1 MKKMNALEI
10 MVGLFVVAGIAALF
24 MLAMKVSNLK
34 TIGTDEGY
42 RLSARFDNI
51 GGLKV
56 MSPVRAGGVLVGRVV
71 SIDYDQKTYE
81 ARVQM
86 IIYPNY
92 NRFPADT
99 TASIF
104 TSGLLGEQY
113 ISLEPGGGEAYLKE
127 GDEIHLTQ
135 SALIL
140 EQVLGKFLY
149 SQANK

>member
-1 MKKMNALEI
+1 MKKMSAIEI

-24 MLAMKVSNLK
+24 MLAMKVSNLN

-42 RLSARFDNI
+42 MLSARFDNI

-71 SIDYDQKTYE
+71 AIDYDQEAYE
-81 ARVQM
+81 ARVTM
-86 IIYPNY
+86 IIYPKY
-92 NRFPADT
+92 NQFPTDT

-113 ISLEPGGGEAYLKE
+113 ISLEPGSEETYLKD